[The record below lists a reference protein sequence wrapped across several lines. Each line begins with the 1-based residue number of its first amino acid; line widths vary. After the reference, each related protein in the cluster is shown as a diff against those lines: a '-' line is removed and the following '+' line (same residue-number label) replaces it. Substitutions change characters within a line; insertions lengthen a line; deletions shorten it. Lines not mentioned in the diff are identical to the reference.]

1 MSSFVPT
8 NYDLRTA
15 LVFCYNLKKTAA
27 ESHRML
33 VEAYGEHAL
42 GKTRCFE
49 WFKKFKCGNFDV
61 RNEDRGKPPKKCVWW
76 DQKGVIYYELLKP
89 GETVN
94 TNRYQQQMI
103 YLNRALQEKRPDC
116 RRRQHKVIFLH
127 DNAPSHTAK
136 RVKETIETFSWEM
149 LAHAAYS
156 PDLAPSDYHLF
167 ASLGQAL
174 AEQRSTSYENVR
186 EWMDNW
192 FDLKDV
198 QFYWRGIHHLP
209 ERWEKCVNSN
219 GDYFE

>member
-1 MSSFVPT
+1 MPT

-15 LVFCYNLKKTAA
+15 LVFCYHLKKAAA

-33 VEAYGEHAL
+33 VDVYGGHAL
-42 GKTRCFE
+42 GKTQCFE
-49 WFKKFKCGNFDV
+49 WFKKFKSGNFDV
-61 RNEDRGKPPKKCVWW
+61 RNEDCGKPPKMFEDW

-94 TNRYQQQMI
+94 ANRCQQQMI
-103 YLNRALQEKRPDC
+103 DLNRALQEKRPDY

-136 RVKETIETFSWEM
+136 RVRETIETFSWEI

-167 ASLGQAL
+167 ASLGHAL
-174 AEQRSTSYENVR
+174 AEQPFTWYENLQ
-186 EWMDNW
+186 EWLDNW
-192 FDLKDV
+192 FDFKDE
-198 QFYWRGIHHLP
+198 QFYCRGIHHLL
-209 ERWEKCVNSN
+209 ERWEKYVNSN